1 MRQGPAE
8 HTAEA
13 GSAAVGIHET
23 SSGLA
28 AASSRPEP
36 TTAAQRASDGAVKRA
51 RVLELLDRADA
62 ESVLLTSA
70 AAVAWYLDG
79 GRQNVS
85 LAADPIVAVR
95 VGRDDDEVL
104 VTSNEAERLV
114 AEELPAGVVIR
125 DRPWYESLDMPS
137 TSRALHEHQ
146 LDAELRAARAVLL
159 PGERQRF
166 RALSADG
173 AAAVTDVLLAAQPS
187 WSERRTAAELAGRLV
202 AIGADPLVLLVAGE
216 ERASLPHPLPTD
228 GPLGGRAMVVVCA
241 RRDGLIAN
249 LSRWVAFRP
258 LTGEEEDAQRRILE
272 VEADALDATRPGTV
286 LSDVL
291 LAIAAAYPA
300 HGFDAEQWRRHHQG
314 GAAGYG
320 GRDPRATPSTS
331 DVVRLGQA
339 FTWNPWVPGAKVEDT
354 VLLTGAPEAPV
365 IEPITR
371 DERWPTTR
379 VRGRERPVTLQR

>member
-1 MRQGPAE
+1 
-8 HTAEA
+8 
-13 GSAAVGIHET
+13 
-23 SSGLA
+23 
-28 AASSRPEP
+28 
-36 TTAAQRASDGAVKRA
+36 
-51 RVLELLDRADA
+51 
-62 ESVLLTSA
+62 
-70 AAVAWYLDG
+70 
-79 GRQNVS
+79 
-85 LAADPIVAVR
+85 
-95 VGRDDDEVL
+95 
-104 VTSNEAERLV
+104 
-114 AEELPAGVVIR
+114 
-125 DRPWYESLDMPS
+125 
-137 TSRALHEHQ
+137 
-146 LDAELRAARAVLL
+146 
-159 PGERQRF
+159 
-166 RALSADG
+166 
-173 AAAVTDVLLAAQPS
+173 
-187 WSERRTAAELAGRLV
+187 
-202 AIGADPLVLLVAGE
+202 
-216 ERASLPHPLPTD
+216 
-228 GPLGGRAMVVVCA
+228 VCA

-314 GAAGYG
+314 GAAGYA

>member
-1 MRQGPAE
+1 
-8 HTAEA
+8 
-13 GSAAVGIHET
+13 V

-28 AASSRPEP
+28 ESSRPGEASSRRGEESSRPGEASLPEP
-36 TTAAQRASDGAVKRA
+36 TTAAQRESDRAVKRA
-51 RVLELLDRADA
+51 RVLELLDRVDA

-70 AAVAWYLDG
+70 TAVAWYLDG

-85 LAADPIVAVR
+85 LAADPIAAVR
-95 VGRDDDEVL
+95 VGRDDDEVF

-125 DRPWYESLDMPS
+125 DRPWYEALEMPAIS
-137 TSRALHEHQ
+137 SALHEHQ

-166 RALSADG
+166 RALSADA

-216 ERASLPHPLPTD
+216 RRASLPHPLPTD

-258 LTGEEEDAQRRILE
+258 LTSDEEDAQRRILE

-291 LAIAAAYPA
+291 QVIAGAYPA

-339 FTWNPWVPGAKVEDT
+339 FTWNPWVPGAKIEDT
-354 VLLTGAPEAPV
+354 VLLTGTPEAPV

-379 VRGRERPVTLQR
+379 VGGRERPVTLQR